1 MDCRTSSEI
10 MMKWMDGPLAELE
23 EQQWMNHVA
32 QCEACRQ
39 EYKEWKEI
47 KHALAHLP
55 QIAPGEG
62 FEHRVM
68 AAIDPDLY
76 KAVQPASRQHRWGHI
91 LVWTGALG
99 LAGILVTETA
109 NLMRQMVQT
118 WLQGNATYQALHMVY
133 ERFVVSGLLNF
144 LMPQKG
150 LLEWLGRFEGVTE
163 WWTFLGTLNLI
174 MLLVLIKLSLD
185 RLLAGGRREVH

>member
-1 MDCRTSSEI
+1 MDCRTSSEM
-10 MMKWMDGPLAELE
+10 MMKWMDGPLAEAD
-23 EQQWMNHVA
+23 EQQWMKHLA

-39 EYKEWKEI
+39 EFEEWKVI

-55 QIAPGEG
+55 HLEPVAG
-62 FEHRVM
+62 FETRVM

-76 KAVQPASRQHRWGHI
+76 KASQPVSSQRKWGHI
-91 LVWTGALG
+91 LVWTGTLG

-109 NLMRQMVQT
+109 GLMRQFVQN
-118 WLQGNATYQALHMVY
+118 WLQGNETYQALSLVY
-133 ERFVVSGLLNF
+133 ERLVVRGLVNF
-144 LMPQKG
+144 LLPQKG
-150 LLEWLGRFEGVTE
+150 LLEFLGRFESIAE

-185 RLLAGGRREVH
+185 HLLAGGRREVQ

>member
-23 EQQWMNHVA
+23 EQQWMNHLA

-39 EYKEWKEI
+39 EVEEWKVI
-47 KHALAHLP
+47 KHALEHLP
-55 QIAPGEG
+55 QLEPAAG

-76 KAVQPASRQHRWGHI
+76 KASQPVSPQRKWGHI
-91 LVWTGALG
+91 LVWTGTLG
-99 LAGILVTETA
+99 LAGIVVTETA
-109 NLMRQMVQT
+109 NLMRHIGQT
-118 WLQGNATYQALHMVY
+118 WLQGNETYQALTMVY
-133 ERFVVSGLLNF
+133 ERVVVRGLLNF
-144 LMPQKG
+144 LLPQKG
-150 LLEWLGRFEGVTE
+150 LLEWLSRFEGIAE

-174 MLLVLIKLSLD
+174 MLLVIIKLSLD